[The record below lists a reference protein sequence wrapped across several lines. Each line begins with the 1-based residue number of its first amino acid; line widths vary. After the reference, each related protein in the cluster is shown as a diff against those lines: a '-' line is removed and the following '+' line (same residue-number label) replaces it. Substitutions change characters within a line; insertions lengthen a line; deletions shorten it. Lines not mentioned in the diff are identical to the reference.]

1 MLGYVNPICL
11 SVTPA
16 IQHTDGVGVNT
27 ERNDKRVEH
36 IKRLHAFPEKLK
48 LIQISYILKLDVF
61 VFVGELTIQGLGTK
75 MLCRTKELWD
85 GSCGSQVMLII
96 VVQSLSFMFTLGA
109 NNLSTCN
116 VLMRALIGVVKIVA
130 GRSDCVTS
138 DD

>member
-11 SVTPA
+11 LVTPV
-16 IQHTDGVGVNT
+16 IQHTDGVRVNL
-27 ERNDKRVEH
+27 ERNDKLVKH
-36 IKRLHAFPEKLK
+36 IKRLHAFPEMLK
-48 LIQISYILKLDVF
+48 LFQVSYILGLNVL
-61 VFVGELTIQGLGTK
+61 VFVGELAIPVLGAK
-75 MLCRTKELWD
+75 MLRRTKELWD
-85 GSCGSQVMLII
+85 GSCGSQVMPII

-130 GRSDCVTS
+130 GRSDGATS